1 MQGFRDLLK
10 GWFGKVLLTIF
21 ILPFAFF
28 GIQGLFQAG
37 GRSDASIIVDGEE
50 ITNTQI
56 ERSIEQQRQ
65 NLAQRMGGGI
75 DPSVLSSDLLRPGV
89 EETLIQK
96 SLLKTAID
104 QEGLYLPQEKVSS
117 YVRAMPMFQD
127 DISGEFSQ
135 VKLERVLVQ
144 VGYSGTRFF
153 EEISQSLLIEQLQK
167 GVSATAFV
175 TSKELKALVV
185 LDGQKRNV
193 ATVTLSSKSYEDKI
207 ELSDEDVQTYYAT
220 HADQYQTQEK
230 VKVSFVNITADHFL
244 SDEMEIAEADIRERF
259 DGEIET
265 LKKKER
271 RRASHILVEIND
283 DQSEEQALVKIKDAK
298 AKLDA
303 GQEFDAV
310 AQELSED
317 IATSKAGGDLGFS
330 ARGIYDESFD
340 DALFALEDTQVSDI
354 VRTEF
359 GYHLIKLVDVET
371 PDLPEFSAESI
382 RISKELKADRAE
394 EELTVAVDEL
404 NRMAFESGDLSAISE
419 RFNIPVQT
427 SGWIQ
432 KAGGPGL
439 FADRSLAKAAFAE
452 SVLQDQ
458 NNSEV
463 IETDKNGLV
472 VLRLEEHEVART
484 LDLDEVRGRVVAAL
498 KKQKSIEKAKS
509 DASAIVKSIDEGK
522 PSNDIESEY
531 AVEWKVT
538 DAVARQNSELDRAV
552 VSRIFELPKPEGDK
566 KTTSSVQLSNGDW
579 VVIVLSG
586 VLDGE
591 YKLSDKEASQ
601 MGSVVAGRFGQADF
615 QGYLGTLKDNA
626 QITRN

>member
-37 GRSDASIIVDGEE
+37 GRSDASIVVDGEE
-50 ITNTQI
+50 ITNAQI

-96 SLLKTAID
+96 SLLKTAIG

-127 DISGEFSQ
+127 EVTGEFSQ

-175 TSKELKALVV
+175 TPKELEALVV

-207 ELSDEDVQTYYAT
+207 ELSDEDIQTYYTAQS
-220 HADQYQTQEK
+220 DQYQTQEK

-244 SDEMEIAEADIRERF
+244 SDDIEIAEADIRERF
-259 DGEIET
+259 DGEIEA

-298 AKLDA
+298 AKLEG

-330 ARGIYDESFD
+330 ARGIYDASFD
-340 DALFALEDTQVSDI
+340 DALFALEEAQVSDI

-359 GYHLIKLVDVET
+359 GYHLIKLVGVET
-371 PDLPEFSAESI
+371 PDLPEFSTESM

-404 NRMAFESGDLSAISE
+404 NRLAFESGDLSAISE
-419 RFNIPVQT
+419 KFNITVQT

-439 FADRSLAKAAFAE
+439 FADRALAAAAFAE

-463 IETDKNGLV
+463 IETEKNGLV

-484 LDLDEVRGRVVAAL
+484 LDLNEVRGRVVAAL
-498 KKQKSIEKAKS
+498 KKEKSIEKAKS

-552 VSRIFELPKPEGDK
+552 VSKIFELPKPEGDK

-579 VVIVLSG
+579 VVVVLSG
-586 VLDGE
+586 VSDGE
-591 YKLSDKEASQ
+591 YTLSDKEASQ
-601 MGSVVAGRFGQADF
+601 MGSVIAGRFGQTDF

>member
-37 GRSDASIIVDGEE
+37 GRSDVSIVVDGEE
-50 ITNTQI
+50 ISKAQI
-56 ERSIEQQRQ
+56 EQSIEQQRQ

-96 SLLKTAID
+96 SLLKTAIGD
-104 QEGLYLPQEKVSS
+104 EGLYLPQEAVSS
-117 YVRAMPMFQD
+117 YVRAMPTFQD
-127 DISGEFSQ
+127 DVTGEFSQ

-144 VGYSGTRFF
+144 AGYSGTRFF

-175 TSKELKALVV
+175 TPKELEALVV

-193 ATVTLSSKSYEDKI
+193 AIVTLSSKGYEDTV
-207 ELSDEDVQTYYAT
+207 ELGEEDIQAYYVA
-220 HADQYQTQEK
+220 HADEYQTQEK
-230 VKVSFVNITADHFL
+230 VKVSFVNIKADHFL
-244 SDEMEIAEADIRERF
+244 SDDIEIAESDVRERF
-259 DGEIET
+259 DSEIAA

-271 RRASHILVEIND
+271 RRASHILIEIND
-283 DQSEEQALVKIKDAK
+283 EQSEEQALVKIKDAK
-298 AKLDA
+298 TKLDA
-303 GQEFDAV
+303 GQGFDAV

-340 DALFALEDTQVSDI
+340 DALFALDESRVSDI

-359 GYHLIKLVDVET
+359 GYHLIKLVNVET
-371 PDLPEFSAESI
+371 PDLPEFAAESD
-382 RISKELKADRAE
+382 RISKGIKADKAE
-394 EELTVAVDEL
+394 EELVVAVDEL

-419 RFNIPVQT
+419 RFNVAVQT
-427 SGWIQ
+427 SGWVQ

-439 FADRSLAKAAFAE
+439 FADRSLAEAAFAE
-452 SVLQDQ
+452 SVLKDQ

-463 IETDKNGLV
+463 IETEKNGLV
-472 VLRLEEHEVART
+472 VLRLVEHKDART
-484 LDLDEVRGRVVAAL
+484 LELDEVKTRVVAAL

-522 PSNDIESEY
+522 PSNDIENEY
-531 AVEWKVT
+531 AVEWKVI

-552 VSRIFELPKPEGDK
+552 VSKIFELPKPDDNK
-566 KTTSSVQLSNGDW
+566 KTTSSVRLSNGDW

-586 VLDGE
+586 VVDGE

-601 MGSVVAGRFGQADF
+601 MGSVVAGRFGQTDF

>member
-37 GRSDASIIVDGEE
+37 GRSDASIVVDGEE
-50 ITNTQI
+50 ITNAQI

-96 SLLKTAID
+96 SLLKTAIG

-127 DISGEFSQ
+127 EVTGEFSQ

-175 TSKELKALVV
+175 TPKELEALVV

-207 ELSDEDVQTYYAT
+207 ELSDEDIQTYYTAQS
-220 HADQYQTQEK
+220 DQYQTQEK

-244 SDEMEIAEADIRERF
+244 SDDIEIAEADIRERF
-259 DGEIET
+259 DGEIEA

-298 AKLDA
+298 AKLEG

-330 ARGIYDESFD
+330 ARGIYDASFD
-340 DALFALEDTQVSDI
+340 DALFALEEAQVSDI

-359 GYHLIKLVDVET
+359 GYHLIKLVGVET
-371 PDLPEFSAESI
+371 PDLPAFSTESM

-404 NRMAFESGDLSAISE
+404 NRLAFESGDLSAISE
-419 RFNIPVQT
+419 KFNITVQT

-439 FADRSLAKAAFAE
+439 FADRALAAAAFAE

-463 IETDKNGLV
+463 IETEKNGLV

-484 LDLDEVRGRVVAAL
+484 LDLNEVRGRVVAAL

-552 VSRIFELPKPEGDK
+552 VSKIFELPKPEGDK

-579 VVIVLSG
+579 VVVVLSG
-586 VLDGE
+586 VSDGE
-591 YKLSDKEASQ
+591 YTLSDKEASQ
-601 MGSVVAGRFGQADF
+601 MGSVIAGRFGQTDF

>member
-37 GRSDASIIVDGEE
+37 GRSDASIVVDGEE
-50 ITNTQI
+50 ITNAQI

-96 SLLKTAID
+96 SLLKTAIG

-127 DISGEFSQ
+127 EVTGEFSQ

-175 TSKELKALVV
+175 TPKELEALVV

-207 ELSDEDVQTYYAT
+207 ELSDEDIQTYYTAQS
-220 HADQYQTQEK
+220 DQYQTQEK

-244 SDEMEIAEADIRERF
+244 SDDIEIAEADIRERF
-259 DGEIET
+259 DGEIEA

-298 AKLDA
+298 AKLEG

-330 ARGIYDESFD
+330 ARGIYDASFD
-340 DALFALEDTQVSDI
+340 DALFALEEAQVSDI

-359 GYHLIKLVDVET
+359 GYHLIKLVGVET
-371 PDLPEFSAESI
+371 PDLPEFSTESM

-404 NRMAFESGDLSAISE
+404 NRLAFESGDLSAISE
-419 RFNIPVQT
+419 KFNIIVQT

-439 FADRSLAKAAFAE
+439 FADRALAAAAFAE

-463 IETDKNGLV
+463 IETEKNGLV

-484 LDLDEVRGRVVAAL
+484 LDLNEVRGRVVAAL

-552 VSRIFELPKPEGDK
+552 VSKIF
-566 KTTSSVQLSNGDW
+566 
-579 VVIVLSG
+579 
-586 VLDGE
+586 
-591 YKLSDKEASQ
+591 
-601 MGSVVAGRFGQADF
+601 
-615 QGYLGTLKDNA
+615 
-626 QITRN
+626 